1 MWPVIFKSSANEIPP
16 ESPPTDWKLSAYI
29 VPLALILPL
38 AVMWPL
44 PSIIKEPV
52 TESAPV
58 TFVFADVNSKFCPLP
73 AILKNLPAL
82 ALEIPGIPLPTEK
95 CALPDVA
102 CSKNTSALFIPT
114 AFILDG
120 TITLSA
126 SS

>member
-1 MWPVIFKSSANEIPP
+1 MFKSSANEIVV
-16 ESPPTDWKLSAYI
+16 PTDSKLEAYT
-29 VPLALILPL
+29 VPLALIFPL
-38 AVMWPL
+38 AVIWPL

-95 CALPDVA
+95 CALPDVVS
-102 CSKNTSALFIPT
+102 SKVKSALFIPV
-114 AFILDG
+114 AFICAG
-120 TITLSA
+120 IIT
-126 SS
+126 SSFSSF